1 MDRSPRWRKP
11 AGRLDQ
17 PARPRRVL
25 AVIRVLVLLAARGRP
40 FHEPARDDGG
50 GNVGLP
56 VVPHFS
62 PPPAPPPHTPPPPNP
77 PAGGGGGGFG
87 GPPPPPFPPRRPP
100 RGEEGGDPPADGSAA
115 SQPGQPGLVDFLVAW
130 FGGVGQPWGAQGALG
145 GGRHGGMQ
153 PTCSATRNGAS
164 VVSPIRCRR
173 LRAAIGAQRKAH
185 RLPIPSCI
193 GKRCNAAMRF
203 DGQRR

>member
-40 FHEPARDDGG
+40 FPEPARDDGG

-56 VVPHFS
+56 VVP
-62 PPPAPPPHTPPPPNP
+62 
-77 PAGGGGGGFG
+77 
-87 GPPPPPFPPRRPP
+87 PFARRPA
-100 RGEEGGDPPADGSAA
+100 RSDAGADSPADGSAA
-115 SQPGQPGLVDFLVAW
+115 SQAGQPGLVACLGAW
-130 FGGVGQPWGAQGALG
+130 LEGVSQPWGAQSALG
-145 GGRHGGMQ
+145 GGRPGGMQ

-185 RLPIPSCI
+185 S
-193 GKRCNAAMRF
+193 AAHTELYWQAM
-203 DGQRR
+203 QRRDALRWPAQTDR

>member
-1 MDRSPRWRKP
+1 MRVFGESLGSVAPMDRSPRWRKP

-25 AVIRVLVLLAARGRP
+25 AVIRVLVLLTAPGRP
-40 FHEPARDDGG
+40 
-50 GNVGLP
+50 LP
-56 VVPHFS
+56 E
-62 PPPAPPPHTPPPPNP
+62 TPPPDGGP
-77 PAGGGGGGFG
+77 PAGGGGEA
-87 GPPPPPFPPRRPP
+87 RPG
-100 RGEEGGDPPADGSAA
+100 R
-115 SQPGQPGLVDFLVAW
+115 PGRPGLVDFLVAW
-130 FGGVGQPWGAQGALG
+130 FGGVGRPGGAQGALG

-185 RLPIPSCI
+185 
-193 GKRCNAAMRF
+193 
-203 DGQRR
+203 

>member
-56 VVPHFS
+56 VVPHF
-62 PPPAPPPHTPPPPNP
+62 A
-77 PAGGGGGGFG
+77 
-87 GPPPPPFPPRRPP
+87 RRPA
-100 RGEEGGDPPADGSAA
+100 RSDDGADRPADGSAA

-130 FGGVGQPWGAQGALG
+130 FGGVGQPWGAQGAL
-145 GGRHGGMQ
+145 
-153 PTCSATRNGAS
+153 
-164 VVSPIRCRR
+164 
-173 LRAAIGAQRKAH
+173 
-185 RLPIPSCI
+185 
-193 GKRCNAAMRF
+193 
-203 DGQRR
+203 

>member
-25 AVIRVLVLLAARGRP
+25 AVIRVLVLLTARGRP
-40 FHEPARDDGG
+40 FHEPAPDDGG

-56 VVPHFS
+56 VLPHFS
-62 PPPAPPPHTPPPPNP
+62 RPPA
-77 PAGGGGGGFG
+77 
-87 GPPPPPFPPRRPP
+87 RRPP
-100 RGEEGGDPPADGSAA
+100 STDLSPLPPPRPAAGDEGAARPAEGSAE

-130 FGGVGQPWGAQGALG
+130 FGGVSQPWGAQSALG

-185 RLPIPSCI
+185 R
-193 GKRCNAAMRF
+193 AAHTELYWQAMQPRHATRWPAQT
-203 DGQRR
+203 DR